1 MWTQHYM
8 ENMIHAVGVIARS
21 CGVREPRRLRR
32 FHARVVAPDGRSVPT
47 NEMHPDV
54 EPTVALAGR
63 PTARPGA
70 PAQ

>member
-1 MWTQHYM
+1 M
-8 ENMIHAVGVIARS
+8 ENMIHAVGVIAHS